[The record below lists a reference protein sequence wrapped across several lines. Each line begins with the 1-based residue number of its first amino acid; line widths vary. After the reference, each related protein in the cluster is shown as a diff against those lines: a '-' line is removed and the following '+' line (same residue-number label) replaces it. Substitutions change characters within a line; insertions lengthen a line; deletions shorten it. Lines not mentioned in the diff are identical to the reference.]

1 MIKLGIIGTANPE
14 FRDVFHPALAQ
25 LKQKTRVVAVYDPV
39 RKRAEL
45 AAALCEAEVISSFQ
59 RLIRRSDIEAL
70 LVLSPGW
77 YGAYPVA
84 LGLEEQ
90 KVVFCTCSV
99 WNQCQAEGV
108 LQDLAEKNDA
118 LLVIESQFR
127 YWPASLRTREL
138 LASQLGP
145 VVRLS
150 CASTPGSPSAI
161 PELGRYELA
170 DLLDWSRFLLDRSRI
185 LPDPQR
191 CPSGYEVQFGRV
203 RKGVV
208 RDAVPVELTSHAP
221 DEERPVLRL
230 ECQAGSVEIW
240 GPQRLRWHL
249 HADSETCQREEILN
263 EQSCVFRQFDHFCR
277 RVAGGL
283 IPVHDLTDALW
294 SRRAAMTLEAL

>member
-1 MIKLGIIGTANPE
+1 MIKLGIIGAANPE
-14 FRDVFHPALAQ
+14 FRDVYHPALAQ

-39 RKRAEL
+39 RKRAEQ
-45 AAALCEAEVISSFQ
+45 AAALCESEVISSYQ
-59 RLIRRSDIEAL
+59 KLIRRSDIEAL
-70 LVLSPGW
+70 LVLSQGW

-84 LGLEEQ
+84 IGLEER
-90 KVVFCTCSV
+90 KAVFCTRSV

-108 LQDLAEKNDA
+108 LQELAEKNDS

-145 VVRLS
+145 VTRLS
-150 CASTPGSPSAI
+150 CASLNGESEARPHFS
-161 PELGRYELA
+161 RHDLA

-185 LPDPQR
+185 LPTSQR
-191 CPSGYEVQFGRV
+191 HPSGYEVQFGRI
-203 RKGVV
+203 RAGVV
-208 RDAVPVELTSHAP
+208 RDAVAVELSCQP
-221 DEERPVLRL
+221 CVEEQPVLTL
-230 ECQAGSVEIW
+230 ECQAGRVEIW
-240 GPQRLRWHL
+240 SPQRLRWQL
-249 HADSETCQREEILN
+249 FADEQTCAREEVLN